1 MRTETL
7 AELIAKYTKSCLKYV
22 NNLATLFLCGFNM
35 PLQYWIHDCAM
46 EILGV
51 EELHLDLR
59 NYLDDIETNAG
70 LVRGSIQSRQIVAL
84 AIVNYLDRKELM
96 RQIKLL
102 QTDIDRLQG
111 NTGANEGWTDWRIS

>member
-1 MRTETL
+1 MKKGE
-7 AELIAKYTKSCLKYV
+7 K
-22 NNLATLFLCGFNM
+22 M

-51 EELHLDLR
+51 DELHLDLR

-70 LVRGSIQSRQIVAL
+70 LVKGSIQSRQIVAL
-84 AIVNYLDRKELM
+84 AIVNYLDRKELI

-102 QTDIDRLQG
+102 QKDIERLQG
-111 NTGANEGWTDWRIS
+111 VTGPNEGWHDWRIN

>member
-1 MRTETL
+1 
-7 AELIAKYTKSCLKYV
+7 
-22 NNLATLFLCGFNM
+22 M

-51 EELHLDLR
+51 DELHLDLR

-70 LVRGSIQSRQIVAL
+70 LVRGSIQSRQVVAL
-84 AIVNYLDRKELM
+84 ALVNYLDRKELM

-102 QTDIDRLQG
+102 QKDVERLQG
-111 NTGANEGWTDWRIS
+111 NTGPNEGWQDWRIS

>member
-1 MRTETL
+1 
-7 AELIAKYTKSCLKYV
+7 
-22 NNLATLFLCGFNM
+22 
-35 PLQYWIHDCAM
+35 M

-51 EELHLDLR
+51 DELHLDLR

-70 LVRGSIQSRQIVAL
+70 LVRGSIQSRQVVAL

-102 QTDIDRLQG
+102 QKDVDRLQG

>member
-1 MRTETL
+1 VLTEL
-7 AELIAKYTKSCLKYV
+7 RAKLIVKSMKSCLRYV
-22 NNLATLFLCGFNM
+22 SNLKTLFLCGFNM
-35 PLQYWIHDCAM
+35 PIQNWIHDCAM

-70 LVRGSIQSRQIVAL
+70 LAQGSIRSRQIVAL

-102 QTDIDRLQG
+102 QKDVERLQG
-111 NTGANEGWTDWRIS
+111 VTGRDEGWHDWRIS